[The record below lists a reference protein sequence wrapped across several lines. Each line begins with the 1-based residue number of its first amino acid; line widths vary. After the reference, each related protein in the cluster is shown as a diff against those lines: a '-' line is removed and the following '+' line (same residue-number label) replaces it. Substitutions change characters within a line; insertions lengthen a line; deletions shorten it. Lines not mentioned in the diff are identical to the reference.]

1 MSLTGRYGWLA
12 VVFGCFCASAWAAPE
27 AWTVSK
33 ATVRVRVSVDT
44 EPDHPDLGVYVKI
57 PDGGLLP
64 GPVPVPTVVDGAGK
78 SLQSII
84 VGYHK
89 PDGLGVLFEPPADGK
104 ATIYLTGTMKAT
116 PPEGCTLKPSLLMFA
131 RNGKASLDDAERMA
145 KSYPPA
151 PGAFFDRWSCI
162 GSMVNPFG
170 PDDNYVSWFVGC
182 IVLEERESIYFA
194 TISDEGSSFMIDG
207 KPVMEWGGT
216 HTRDKGAKGQMG
228 KTVSLEKGV
237 HRIDYFHFELK
248 GKQEAQLVWRRKG
261 METKDNLPE
270 LVSGFAVSGGAS
282 IRAIELKDG
291 RVCGFLSGL
300 NTPSGYLW
308 TGEKPLNL
316 FTVSY
321 GGIADGKAKAVIDFG
336 KGQRAT
342 ASTVDWLVEGDADQM
357 AVPVTLE
364 VSNAAGVAKTTARLT
379 CPWTPT
385 QLSLDESGDRLR
397 FRTALYNMLRAVP
410 EPGDPCAPWT
420 NDQWQMLGE
429 LLEPYRSG
437 PILKELFTRGWATVQ
452 KRPDRERW
460 MLEDRWIETLR
471 LTRYDALLLE
481 WIDTFEKAERNVAR
495 KFRWKD
501 ERICAYLYDLDKPAL
516 AQKEVTSLK
525 DAAATP
531 DQTQIAF
538 LRQGDYARATGDT
551 AAAVGFYKEAQERYR
566 ARNKIGMAGGR
577 LTYVGPR
584 KARKDDAAETNAV
597 AKAGQKGTRKP
608 ASLKPSTLNRKVDD
622 WKVYTVH
629 DASFYATITS
639 FLAQDA
645 LAEALQKLADWENES
660 PASKLSGEYP
670 MAAARIYLYVK
681 DFRRAVNEL
690 DIYCRSV
697 EMSAQ
702 LADAMKLETEALA
715 ELSNRK
721 RMKEIAQQFLK
732 RFPGHPYEQYMK
744 ELAAE

>member
-1 MSLTGRYGWLA
+1 MIRMREFLWMAALCGLAGLSLR
-12 VVFGCFCASAWAAPE
+12 AAEWP
-27 AWTVSK
+27 VQR

-64 GPVPVPTVVDGAGK
+64 GPVPVPTVVDGSGK

-89 PDGLGVLFEPPADGK
+89 PDGLGVLFEAPSDGQ
-104 ATIYLTGTMKAT
+104 AMIYLTGAMKAT
-116 PPEGCTLKPSLLMFA
+116 APEGCKLMPSLLMFA
-131 RNGKASLDDAERMA
+131 RNGKASLDDAEKMA

-170 PDDNYVSWFVGC
+170 PDDQFVSWFVGC
-182 IVLEERESIYFA
+182 IELEKAESIYFA

-228 KTVSLEKGV
+228 KTVSLSKGL

-270 LVSGFAVSGGAS
+270 LVGGFSRSGEAS

-300 NTPSGYLW
+300 NTPAGYLW

-321 GGIADGKAKAVIDFG
+321 GGIADKTAKVVIDFG
-336 KGQRAT
+336 NGQRAT
-342 ASTVDWLVEGDADQM
+342 EPSVDWLVPGDADQL
-357 AVPVTLE
+357 ALPVTLE
-364 VSNAAGVAKTTARLT
+364 VSNAAGVAKTTARLS
-379 CPWTPT
+379 CPWTPNAM
-385 QLSLDESGDRLR
+385 SLDESGDRLR
-397 FRTALYNMLRAVP
+397 VRTALYTMLRSVAA
-410 EPGDPCAPWT
+410 PGDPCAPWT
-420 NDQWQMLGE
+420 NDNWQMLGE

-437 PILKELFTRGWATVQ
+437 TILKELFTRGWATVQ

-471 LTRYDALLLE
+471 LTRNDALLLE
-481 WIDTFEKAERNVAR
+481 WIDKFEKAERNIAR

-501 ERICAYLYDLDKPAL
+501 ERICAYLLDLGKPEL
-516 AQKEVTSLK
+516 AQKEVASLK

-531 DQTQIAF
+531 DQIQIAF
-538 LRQGDYARATGDT
+538 LRQGDYARAMGDT
-551 AAAVGFYKEAQERYR
+551 AAAVGFYKDAQERYR
-566 ARNKIGMAGGR
+566 SRNKIGMAGGR

-584 KARKDDAAETNAV
+584 KARSSETETNTV

-608 ASLKPSTLNRKVDD
+608 TALKPSSLTGKVDD
-622 WKVYTVH
+622 WKIYTVH
-629 DASFYATITS
+629 DASFYATITA

-645 LAEALQKLADWENES
+645 LPEALQKLADWENES

-690 DIYCRSV
+690 DVYCRTV

-715 ELSNRK
+715 ELKNRK
-721 RMKEIAQQFLK
+721 RMKEIAAYFSSQK
-732 RFPGHPYEQYMK
+732 R
-744 ELAAE
+744 